1 MAKKTPQPENIDFE
15 KTLEELETLVV
26 QRLEQGE
33 QSLELSLK
41 DFEKGVQLTRAAQ
54 QALKDA
60 EQKVQMLTGEG
71 DNAELT
77 PFEGEQ
83 E

>member
-1 MAKKTPQPENIDFE
+1 MAKKTAQPENIDFE
-15 KTLEELETLVV
+15 KTLEELEALV
-26 QRLEQGE
+26 QRLEQGD

-54 QALKDA
+54 QALKEA

-71 DNAELT
+71 EDARLG
-77 PFEGEQ
+77 PFEGDE

>member
-15 KTLEELETLVV
+15 KTLEELETLV

-71 DNAELT
+71 DRAELT